1 MLGFPRNLYE
11 KRERASASGYRS
23 RSAATW
29 VVWSYQLH
37 QPEKKKKKK
46 NPITPLP
53 TYVDNQATIILSSNP
68 VQPGRNL
75 HIHARYFYVR
85 DLVARQELMV
95 VKIHTNDQLADILV
109 SFKSFETFLRLR
121 TLLLNCAYVV
131 VVPQREANVADKLEW
146 VATYL
151 M

>member
-1 MLGFPRNLYE
+1 MAL
-11 KRERASASGYRS
+11 RALPNPSDNTIADLRRQPGYD
-23 RSAATW
+23 
-29 VVWSYQLH
+29 H
-37 QPEKKKKKK
+37 
-46 NPITPLP
+46 PI
-53 TYVDNQATIILSSNP
+53 